1 MAKKIALV
9 GGIFLK
15 QLIINA
21 DDFGRHQSINMAVE
35 KAFRKGCLRSATI
48 MAGGKFFEHALKV
61 AARNP
66 NLGVGIHFTLANGYP
81 VLSPEEIPS
90 LVTPNGT
97 FHENYIEFLK
107 LYVKGQIN
115 RAEIQAE
122 LAAQLEKVQRAGL
135 HLTHFDSH
143 QHLHHFPGIIG
154 ITLKLAKAANIPAMR
169 AADTKIL
176 DGSIESFGQIIG
188 RLGLGSLSKFAAHS
202 AHSKNIL
209 TPDHFSGIVAGES
222 VNGRF
227 LAKVIR
233 NLGEGI
239 TEVMLHPGT
248 KNATLQK
255 YCAWEHDFE
264 AELKAVT
271 SPRILKLLKENEVD
285 VVNFSALSH

>member
-1 MAKKIALV
+1 M
-9 GGIFLK
+9 K

-35 KAFRKGCLRSATI
+35 KAFRKGCLRSTTI

-81 VLSPEEIPS
+81 VLPPEEIPS

-233 NLGEGI
+233 NLGEGT

-255 YCAWEHDFE
+255 YCKWEHDFE

-271 SPRILKLLKENEVD
+271 SPRILKLLKENEVA
-285 VVNFSALSH
+285 VVNFSALSN